1 MIINKLNRKFKP
13 SKETGIIITEKAQ
26 IHLKHNEQITL
37 IDKNSN
43 QYDIVKKSWG
53 YYSTPSINKRFKRNN
68 YEVCIVK
75 NIKNKTIFLFSVNIK

>member
-43 QYDIVKKSWG
+43 QYDIVK
-53 YYSTPSINKRFKRNN
+53 ND
-68 YEVCIVK
+68 
-75 NIKNKTIFLFSVNIK
+75 